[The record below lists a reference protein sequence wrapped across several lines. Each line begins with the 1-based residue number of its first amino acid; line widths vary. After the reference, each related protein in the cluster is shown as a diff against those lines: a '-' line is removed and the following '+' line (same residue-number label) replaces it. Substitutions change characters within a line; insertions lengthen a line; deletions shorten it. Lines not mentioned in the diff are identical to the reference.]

1 MFTNLVRMQVFCY
14 VFYFNANIS
23 SPEDQDH
30 FTVAFL
36 NQVREVNFAYKL
48 FFFVRDRVQQ
58 NFRGSKNP
66 YGEPWAAITHRSGQP
81 LIDTSRLRSSIT
93 FDVQGNDLKI
103 GTPVHYARYHQIGT
117 EHIKQRAFLPT
128 RDLGLPA
135 QWLADAVTEINE
147 QIRRAFA

>member
-1 MFTNLVRMQVFCY
+1 MNAQSFVTQINAFIARVHAAVNIEQQTISRIGLRY
-14 VFYFNANIS
+14 VN
-23 SPEDQDH
+23 
-30 FTVAFL
+30 
-36 NQVREVNFAYKL
+36 
-48 FFFVRDRVQQ
+48 RVQQ